1 MSRARR
7 GMLAA
12 LLVSAAAAAC
22 TEVSTDPQF
31 PVSLQFDSL
40 PSGAVVI
47 GDTMRGAD
55 LLPATIPARAYNAAG
70 ATLSDSLVRL
80 IGTDTVSLKAFGIIG
95 GLKLIGKIIAPSVR
109 IVAQAGAL
117 QSQTQTFAVVP
128 VPTRLG
134 RFAADSADSV
144 LFNAPDSSQRLV
156 TVKAQLVADTALLN
170 GLRIRFRVVS
180 FPTTLL
186 DSVRIISA
194 TSERSVTSAIS
205 TGGSASVR
213 IRTYPKAGAPDSS
226 AAVISLEASS
236 IALGRNVPQS
246 PLPFRVRLIRY
257 KPPTSQ

>member
-12 LLVSAAAAAC
+12 LLVCAGAAAC

-40 PSGAVVI
+40 PSAAVVV

-55 LLPATIPARAYNAAG
+55 LLPAAIPARAYNAAG
-70 ATLSDSLVRL
+70 ATLVDSLVRV
-80 IGTDTVSLKAFGIIG
+80 IGIDTVSVKAFGIVG
-95 GLKLIGKIIAPSVR
+95 GLKLVGRVITPLVR
-109 IVAQAGAL
+109 VVAQAGAL

-134 RFAADSADSV
+134 RLAADSADSV
-144 LFNAPDSSQRLV
+144 VYDAPDTVQRFV
-156 TVKAQLVADTALLN
+156 TVRAQLAADTVLLN

-186 DSVRIISA
+186 DSVRIVDGGA
-194 TSERSVTSAIS
+194 GRNVTSAI
-205 TGGSASVR
+205 TVNGSAAVR
-213 IRTYPKAGAPDSS
+213 VKTYPKTGPIGTG
-226 AAVISLEASS
+226 VIRLEASS
-236 IALGRNVPQS
+236 IALGRQVPQS
-246 PLPFRVRLIRY
+246 PLQFSVRMAQF
-257 KPPTSQ
+257 KFPTPP